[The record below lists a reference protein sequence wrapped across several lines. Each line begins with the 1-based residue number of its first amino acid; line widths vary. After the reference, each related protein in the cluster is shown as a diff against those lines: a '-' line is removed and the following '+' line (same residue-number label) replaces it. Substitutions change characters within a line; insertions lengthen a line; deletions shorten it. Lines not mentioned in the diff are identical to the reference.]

1 MGAVSLENDL
11 ARIKVDALNT
21 AASNVVLKQRLDA
34 MTAELRGKD
43 ELVQRYETEIRR
55 RNDEIEKKELAISN
69 LGRKLDAMK
78 AKAGVDAANS
88 KAADEEAMGPLEATI
103 RQLRA
108 EIETKAA
115 ESAEMQRQWI
125 RGQTELVTLEND
137 NVSAAAAALAALGAA
152 ALAPRDRRP
161 PAHASRVARAPPQLR
176 PSSRRA
182 AFPRRRPSPS
192 RRRSASRG
200 SRSSTRSGCASTR
213 SSSRRT
219 AKWPSSSA
227 PCSACTTRYAREEAS
242 VVRASERVRRSRS
255 RHASS
260 CLLLPRRF
268 AR

>member
-1 MGAVSLENDL
+1 MKGAIERKHQLVAAREMAAVSLENDL

-21 AASNVVLKQRLDA
+21 AASNVVLKSRLDA
-34 MTAELRGKD
+34 LTVELRGKD
-43 ELVQRYETEIRR
+43 ELVQRYEIEICR

-137 NVSAAAAALAALGAA
+137 NVRAAADAAIII
-152 ALAPRDRRP
+152 
-161 PAHASRVARAPPQLR
+161 PASTAR
-176 PSSRRA
+176 
-182 AFPRRRPSPS
+182 SPS
-192 RRRSASRG
+192 RRARPHLNSRL
-200 SRSSTRSGCASTR
+200 SRLCVPSPHGPTITSHPFRHLGDQVRVDAGAQVAADNPQPKEAAH
-213 SSSRRT
+213 RR
-219 AKWPSSSA
+219 A
-227 PCSACTTRYAREEAS
+227 
-242 VVRASERVRRSRS
+242 V
-255 RHASS
+255 RHAE
-260 CLLLPRRF
+260 P
-268 AR
+268 